1 MGGGMAVDLTHGAV
15 AALVSGLGQVMGAV
29 LQVVG
34 APGPAPAGTV
44 AGTGQFGLVL
54 SDGVHSLEAVL
65 DVTMDGLVTAGLLR
79 AGSVVRVLDY
89 LYSYAANLRVF
100 VVFQLEILQAEC
112 TLIGSPTIYEVSDAA
127 QPKNGC
133 YSDRLG
139 IHRPDMISKVQQGVT
154 NIACSRDQGLAGS
167 SRAPRVEHAVNNLR
181 GFYDLV
187 SAQNT
192 IDAKM
197 QQLSLRNQGQG
208 LAAPPT
214 NWEGFDWTGNT
225 YRTIAQ
231 IKDENFRMSSQP
243 DLITVVAAVSQVD
256 SGAFCYPSCA
266 LMFDGEK
273 CNNKL
278 KVDGDGWWCTRCL
291 WRSQTCEYR
300 YMLNCQISDH
310 TGSTNA
316 TVLQQAAE
324 EIIGYTAQELLM
336 IKDVEKDGVK
346 FEEIMQGILR
356 RQCVLKLRVEG
367 HGVMTKRSIVEAEK
381 LESPNTSHLLGA
393 IGNLLKSGSSP
404 TPWQQGGLAPTARRP
419 TNLQAPFR
427 TFNNS
432 YGSMRS
438 TRGASYGRP
447 ADQLPR
453 FSTPPPPYSSMM
465 STGGASYLRSLAG
478 YLPQIP
484 AAPLLGTRIM

>member
-1 MGGGMAVDLTHGAV
+1 MGGGMAADLTHGAV

-65 DVTMDGLVTAGLLR
+65 DVTMDVTMDGLVTAGLLR

-89 LYSYAANLRVF
+89 RYSYATNRRAF
-100 VVFQLEILQAEC
+100 VVFQFEILQAEC

-139 IHRPDMISKVQQGVT
+139 IYRPDMISKVQQGVT

-167 SRAPRVEHAVNNLR
+167 SRAPRVEHAVNNLH

-192 IDAKM
+192 IDANM

-214 NWEGFDWTGNT
+214 NWEGFDCTGNT
-225 YRTIAQ
+225 YQTIAQ

-243 DLITVVAAVSQVD
+243 DLITVVAAVSHVD

-278 KVDGDGWWCTRCL
+278 KVDGDG
-291 WRSQTCEYR
+291 
-300 YMLNCQISDH
+300 
-310 TGSTNA
+310 
-316 TVLQQAAE
+316 
-324 EIIGYTAQELLM
+324 
-336 IKDVEKDGVK
+336 
-346 FEEIMQGILR
+346 
-356 RQCVLKLRVEG
+356 
-367 HGVMTKRSIVEAEK
+367 
-381 LESPNTSHLLGA
+381 
-393 IGNLLKSGSSP
+393 
-404 TPWQQGGLAPTARRP
+404 
-419 TNLQAPFR
+419 
-427 TFNNS
+427 
-432 YGSMRS
+432 
-438 TRGASYGRP
+438 
-447 ADQLPR
+447 
-453 FSTPPPPYSSMM
+453 
-465 STGGASYLRSLAG
+465 
-478 YLPQIP
+478 
-484 AAPLLGTRIM
+484 